1 MLSPPSVSLD
11 GGDGDGLEPV
21 DPLVPV
27 FDVGGGE
34 ETLAP
39 ELSVGAAVGAA
50 MTRSP
55 KTSNLSRSGSV
66 SVGNGVGDGVG
77 GAENSIFLV
86 TTSSPSG
93 PFENEIELVW
103 KS

>member
-1 MLSPPSVSLD
+1 MLSPPSVSLL
-11 GGDGDGLEPV
+11 GGDGEGLEPV

-27 FDVGGGE
+27 PDEAGGE
-34 ETLAP
+34 ELSALV
-39 ELSVGAAVGAA
+39 LSVGAAVGAA

-77 GAENSIFLV
+77 GAENSMFLV

-93 PFENEIELVW
+93 PFENETEFVW